1 MSYRIPPSNKLLYP
15 PYKIA
20 ALVRILAE
28 SGVPAA
34 AALHG
39 TRLNSGVLDDASC
52 LTSIEQ
58 YLLVCRNAL
67 RLLQDRSLPFRL
79 GGRLHLADYGMY
91 GLLLLSCESVRD
103 YFRNAVTYQLLATP
117 TLAVDGMTDDLHAL
131 WILRDESARELP
143 EDLRTFLVEQQV
155 TLQTTHLQD
164 VLGKPCRPVLARFAY
179 PAPPHQDV
187 YSAYL
192 QCPCIFDWHRSEI
205 RYPRE
210 ILAQAPCLANAH
222 TATQL
227 QSICDGLVA
236 DIVASL
242 GFAGK
247 VDQMLRHMP
256 DSGADMKAVASS
268 LQMTDRTLRRRLA
281 DEGTSFSTISRRVK
295 CSVATQHLKGSE
307 VSIEQVAAFA
317 GFSDPANFR
326 RAFIRWTSMTPAQFR
341 RQQLGGHDL
350 EGAEAPSLFARGA
363 HNAQTEAPAR
373 HLGDLTSRTSA

>member
-34 AALHG
+34 AALQG

-131 WILRDESARELP
+131 WILSDESARELP
-143 EDLRTFLVEQQV
+143 QDLRTFLVEQQV
-155 TLQTTHLQD
+155 ALQTTHLQD

-227 QSICDGLVA
+227 QSICDGLIA
-236 DIVASL
+236 DIVNSL

-341 RQQLGGHDL
+341 RQQHRGHDV
-350 EGAEAPSLFARGA
+350 EGGEPPSLFARRA
-363 HNAQTEAPAR
+363 HKAQTVAPAR
-373 HLGDLTSRTSA
+373 HLGELMPRTSA

>member
-1 MSYRIPPSNKLLYP
+1 MPPTSQHLYP

-20 ALVRILAE
+20 VLVKLLAE

-34 AALHG
+34 VALHG
-39 TRLNSGVLDDASC
+39 TRLNCAVLDNASC

-103 YFRNAVTYQLLATP
+103 YFRNAVKYQLLATP
-117 TLAVDGMTDDLHAL
+117 TMSVDSIADDRHAL
-131 WILRDESARELP
+131 WILDDGSAHELP
-143 EDLRTFLVEQQV
+143 QDLRKFLVEQQV
-155 TLQTTHLQD
+155 ALQTTHLQD
-164 VLGKPCRPVLARFAY
+164 VLGKPWRPALACFAY
-179 PAPPHQDV
+179 PAPPHQEL

-192 QCPCIFDWHRSEI
+192 QCPCIFDWHRHEI

-210 ILAQAPCLANAH
+210 ILAQAPCLANPL
-222 TATQL
+222 TVTKL
-227 QSICDGLVA
+227 QSICDGLIA
-236 DIVASL
+236 DIVGSL

-247 VDQMLRHMP
+247 VDQMLRRMP
-256 DSGADMKAVASS
+256 DLGANMKAVASS
-268 LQMTDRTLRRRLA
+268 LRMTDRTLRRRLA
-281 DEGTSFSTISRRVK
+281 DEGTSFSTLSRHVK
-295 CSVATQHLKGSE
+295 YSVATQHLKRSE
-307 VSIEQVAAFA
+307 ISIEQVSAFA

-341 RQQLGGHDL
+341 RQKDR
-350 EGAEAPSLFARGA
+350 EA
-363 HNAQTEAPAR
+363 
-373 HLGDLTSRTSA
+373 

>member
-1 MSYRIPPSNKLLYP
+1 MSYRMPPSSKHLYP

-20 ALVRILAE
+20 ALVKLLAE

-39 TRLNSGVLDDASC
+39 TRLNSAVLDDAWC

-103 YFRNAVTYQLLATP
+103 YFRSAVKYQLLATP
-117 TLAVDGMTDDLHAL
+117 TLSVDGMTDDLHAL

-143 EDLRTFLVEQQV
+143 QDLRTFLVEQQV
-155 TLQTTHLQD
+155 ALQTTHLQD

-179 PAPPHQDV
+179 PAPPHQEL

-205 RYPRE
+205 RYPCE

-227 QSICDGLVA
+227 QAICDGLIA

-295 CSVATQHLKGSE
+295 YSVATQHLKSSE

-341 RQQLGGHDL
+341 RQQHRGHDL
-350 EGAEAPSLFARGA
+350 EGGEPSSLFARRA
-363 HNAQTEAPAR
+363 H
-373 HLGDLTSRTSA
+373 

>member
-1 MSYRIPPSNKLLYP
+1 MPPSSKHLYP

-20 ALVRILAE
+20 ALVRLLAE
-28 SGVPAA
+28 SDVPAA
-34 AALHG
+34 VALHG
-39 TRLNSGVLDDASC
+39 TRLNSAVLDDASR
-52 LTSIEQ
+52 LTSIEE

-79 GGRLHLADYGMY
+79 GDRLHLADYGMY

-103 YFRNAVTYQLLATP
+103 YFRNAVKYQLLATP
-117 TLAVDGMTDDLHAL
+117 TLSIDTMTDHLHLL
-131 WILRDESARELP
+131 WIIHDESARELLQ
-143 EDLRTFLVEQQV
+143 DLCTFLVEQQV
-155 TLQTTHLQD
+155 ALQTTHLQD

-179 PAPPHQDV
+179 PAPPHQAL

-192 QCPCIFDWHRSEI
+192 RCPCIFDWHRTEI

-210 ILAQAPCLANAH
+210 ILPQAPCLANPH

-295 CSVATQHLKGSE
+295 YSVATQHLKSSE

-326 RAFIRWTSMTPAQFR
+326 RAFIRWTSMSPAQFR
-341 RQQLGGHDL
+341 RQQHRGHDV
-350 EGAEAPSLFARGA
+350 EGGEPPSLFARRA
-363 HNAQTEAPAR
+363 HKAQSEAPVR
-373 HLGDLTSRTSA
+373 HLGEPMPRTSV